1 MENAPMAADIKKP
14 NAGRIEVLDDT
25 EIIIDTYMQILHKA
39 NRRWDYFADLRS
51 LSVIPFGFEAIK
63 KAMCEAK
70 AKGTRLRFITEIKQK
85 NISCT
90 KEFIEIVELRHL
102 DGVKGNFGVSDSEY
116 IAIST
121 THGSLSEKCL
131 TPTIPHAI
139 YSNVIEDIQQQQ
151 YVFEILWNKATPAE
165 QRIKEI
171 EEGIEHVETVAL
183 KNSSEIARRINKNI
197 VSSNEIKVASHQ
209 GGLELI
215 YNHFLG
221 SYRKV
226 LDRHRRGEHKGIRF
240 ITTITKDN
248 EGLATLLLNE
258 GVQIRHTKNLTPL
271 SFCISNKEFLAT
283 AEKMEGGKMISSM
296 LVSNEPIY
304 IDHYDCLFEQLWDNS
319 IDAVDRINDIKEG
332 VDLADIEVIPRSASS
347 RLRYLE
353 LVKNAKEEVLFNF
366 PTSNAFI
373 RQTKIGATPLA
384 IEAAKEQGVKVRILV
399 PYNEEVEVRFKQ
411 EIEQGLGRRP
421 IYNPNIEIRYTE
433 QTSGTMATIL
443 VVDRKASLV
452 MEIRDDSKTTFD
464 EAIGLST
471 YSNSKAGVLSYVG
484 IFERLWIQS
493 ELYEK
498 LKESEKLKDDFVNI
512 AAHEL
517 RTPIQPILG
526 LTQILRSRI
535 KDSQQQ
541 QLLDTIFRNAQRL
554 QRLTQDILDVSRI
567 ESKSLNLNKELFSLN
582 EMISNVVADYN
593 RVIKEHQGTINL
605 KLEFTGPKEDT
616 FIEADKSRIN
626 QVISNLLSNAIKFT
640 KVGTV
645 TTAVVPNNSEII
657 VSVND
662 TGSGIDSEVL
672 PKLFTKFATTTTKY
686 KTGTGLGLFIS
697 KNIIEAHGGRIWGK
711 NNYPSGKG
719 ATFGFSLPFENQDL
733 SIGVT
738 SEIRRDW
745 WY

>member
-1 MENAPMAADIKKP
+1 
-14 NAGRIEVLDDT
+14 
-25 EIIIDTYMQILHKA
+25 
-39 NRRWDYFADLRS
+39 
-51 LSVIPFGFEAIK
+51 
-63 KAMCEAK
+63 
-70 AKGTRLRFITEIKQK
+70 
-85 NISCT
+85 
-90 KEFIEIVELRHL
+90 
-102 DGVKGNFGVSDSEY
+102 
-116 IAIST
+116 
-121 THGSLSEKCL
+121 
-131 TPTIPHAI
+131 
-139 YSNVIEDIQQQQ
+139 VIEDIQQQQ
-151 YVFEILWNKATPAE
+151 YIFEILWNKATPAQ

-183 KNSSEIARRINKNI
+183 KNISEIAKRIEKNI
-197 VSSNEIKVASHQ
+197 ESSNEIKIASHP

-215 YNHFLG
+215 YNNFLG
-221 SYRKV
+221 SYKNV
-226 LDRHRRGEHKGIRF
+226 LDRHRRGEHKGIRY
-240 ITTITKDN
+240 ITTIKKDN
-248 EGLATLLLNE
+248 EGLSTLLLNE

-283 AEKMEGGKMISSM
+283 AEKMEGGKMISSL

-304 IDHYDCLFEQLWDNS
+304 IDHYNSLFEELWDNS
-319 IDAVDRINDIKEG
+319 IDAMVRINDIKEA
-332 VDLADIEVIPRSASS
+332 VDLADIEVIPRSARC
-347 RLRYLE
+347 RLLYLD
-353 LVKNAKEEVLFNF
+353 LVKDSKEEVLFIF

-384 IEAAKEQGVKVRILV
+384 IEAAKERGVKVRILV
-399 PYNEEVEVRFKQ
+399 PYNEEVEVRFRQ
-411 EIEQGLGRRP
+411 EVGEELAQRP
-421 IYNPNIEIRYTE
+421 SYNPTIEIRYTE

-484 IFERLWIQS
+484 IFERLWIQT

-535 KDSQQQ
+535 KDNQQQ
-541 QLLDTIFRNAQRL
+541 QLLDTILRNAKRL

-567 ESKSLNLNKELFSLN
+567 ESKSLDLTKELFNLN
-582 EMISNVVADYN
+582 EMISNAIEDYN
-593 RVIKEHQGTINL
+593 RVIKEHQDTTNL
-605 KLEFTGPKEDT
+605 KLEFTGPKEDI

-640 KVGTV
+640 KAGTI
-645 TTAVVPNNSEII
+645 TTAVVPNNNEII

-672 PKLFTKFATTTTKY
+672 PKLFTKFSTTTTKS
-686 KTGTGLGLFIS
+686 KMGTGLGLFIS

-711 NNYPSGKG
+711 NNYSSGKG
-719 ATFGFSLPFENQDL
+719 ATFGFSLPFQNQNL
-733 SIGVT
+733 TIGVT